1 VGNKAP
7 VVVSARSPPSVAR
20 VMPWEFIQVRRPPS
34 SVSDADSDA
43 DSDSDSVCRRCVVG
57 VLQVDWTEPVDA
69 PLLPEYVNCWDVDVV
84 PGK

>member
-1 VGNKAP
+1 MIVGNKAP

-20 VMPWEFIQVRRPPS
+20 VMPWEFIQV
-34 SVSDADSDA
+34 
-43 DSDSDSVCRRCVVG
+43 
-57 VLQVDWTEPVDA
+57 DWTEPVDA